1 MSLPQP
7 LSSQGAYFTWKI
19 SHGTAPNKNV
29 KKDTYDGLTV
39 LEKLLKLILD
49 VFILYDLDCTL
60 HLSDLISNHST
71 LWQLNYVHLRCIFTV
86 GSKQSHP
93 SAAAPC
99 ARRLW
104 LPSSANVVLCD
115 HIMTSRITE
124 ERPSCHLTRDFLPM
138 WFWCEGS
145 LFFLRLAMTPPSQ
158 PHFLGLMKPYRHGVP
173 SLGLRASK
181 SAAFKALRSEVTYIH
196 AAKAGVLN
204 IGLALLLRM

>member
-60 HLSDLISNHST
+60 HLSDLISNYST

-145 LFFLRLAMTPPSQ
+145 LFF
-158 PHFLGLMKPYRHGVP
+158 FLGWWWLRRPSPTSSGLWSRTVTASPAWDYGPLSRQLSRLWGVRLRTFTQQKLV
-173 SLGLRASK
+173 SLTLG
-181 SAAFKALRSEVTYIH
+181 
-196 AAKAGVLN
+196 
-204 IGLALLLRM
+204 